1 MKKDRLDSLWEH
13 IEHDLDSKYT
23 ELQKENLYAAI
34 HNLPIYNAPDSCW
47 INMEKELSTTK
58 KRYWLHPYL
67 KLAAISLLVLFIG
80 ILIQRKLNIEKP
92 TYYAKVYE
100 PSMNLYNIADTT
112 NDDFA
117 KLKNST
123 CNIRPDY
130 CESDE
135 FKQAEMAYSELNDMQ
150 AEILQKSSIYDNDD
164 ELETMLLKIETR
176 KKAIQQELIQQL
188 NQS

>member
-13 IEHDLDSKYT
+13 IEHDLNSKYT

-34 HNLPIYNAPDSCW
+34 NNLPTYKAPDSCW
-47 INMEKELSTTK
+47 LNIQEELTTTK
-58 KRYWLHPYL
+58 KRYWLQPYL
-67 KLAAISLLVLFIG
+67 KLAAISLLVLSIG
-80 ILIQRKLNIEKP
+80 ILIQRKLSVEKP

-100 PSMNLYNIADTT
+100 SAMNLYTIADTT
-112 NDDFA
+112 NDAFT

-135 FKQAEMAYSELNDMQ
+135 FKQAEMAYGELNEMQ